1 MALDFDS
8 RFTGELPETRGI
20 IAAGGWQPDSDV
32 DLCLILARGFEPSS
46 ELCREI
52 LSQTLKLWRGGVE
65 IDLAVV
71 FDKVGC
77 GLECF
82 EVQSFKSTR
91 CDGDGIACLGLYK
104 SKKASRALLT
114 AI

>member
-1 MALDFDS
+1 LVFDS

-32 DLCLILARGFEPSS
+32 DLCPILARGFEPSS